1 MTRNTVETEK
11 WTTYKK
17 EHVELNKNLK
27 EYEKKLEIDV
37 MVPIGTKAL
46 MPGKLYHTNEI
57 LVSHY
62 QGVFSNVSTDKA
74 LEISNHRIKLAE
86 THLKSLDVEKDMYK
100 NQLELPLAQNAFSR
114 NGEKEI
120 IEDYNEEEEIKWREE
135 HKRKLREYKKEEA
148 KKRDLETDTDL
159 FDKLDELEMMEELQN
174 ELENIPIQMDDTV
187 VEMLNGE
194 IEIPESKKRLSHY
207 AEKDENE
214 NVSTKFTVT
223 KTDENYEDDLNSN
236 EDDLENDDDI
246 PIEYI
251 ELLNETDKLTLFEK
265 RNIFKRKIK
274 ELKKYIKKTSL
285 FTEED
290 VVKRMYNQDLMECYE
305 DEVLSIEAQM
315 EEDTD
320 EEEDDK
326 PNESKVEDKELQPK
340 EEELKNIKDERRIKF
355 SSSNEVKEFDLNL
368 PVVPDKAAPILEN
381 NDSTDL
387 TLQLKFKHSDSNF
400 QLNQETDDE
409 IIKSPADI
417 YKQFSHCLNNSSNN
431 CLKSILKN
439 KESVNLENHAKE
451 EEEETLDEAYIEAS
465 GFKMSSILGEVVE
478 KKSPDLLTKTVT
490 IPAEAPKKISRF
502 KVARQKN

>member
-1 MTRNTVETEK
+1 MTRNTDETEK
-11 WTTYKK
+11 WTTYKT

-27 EYEKKLEIDV
+27 DYQKKLEVDV
-37 MVPIGTKAL
+37 MVPIGGKAL

-86 THLKSLDVEKDMYK
+86 THLKSLEVEKDMYK

-148 KKRDLETDTDL
+148 KTRNLPDDTDL

-174 ELENIPIQMDDTV
+174 ELENIPIQKDDTV
-187 VEMLNGE
+187 LEMLNGE
-194 IEIPESKKRLSHY
+194 VEIPQNKKRLSHY

-214 NVSTKFTVT
+214 NLNSKFTVT
-223 KTDENYEDDLNSN
+223 KTDESFENNLNGNEDT
-236 EDDLENDDDI
+236 EDDLEIDDDDDI

-251 ELLNETDKLTLFEK
+251 QLLNETEKLTLFEK

-274 ELKKYIKKTSL
+274 ELKKFIKKTSL

-290 VVKRMYNQDLMECYE
+290 VVKRIYNQDLLECYE

-320 EEEDDK
+320 EDEDEQIEIK
-326 PNESKVEDKELQPK
+326 IVDKELPI
-340 EEELKNIKDERRIKF
+340 EDVKDDRHIKF
-355 SSSNEVKEFDLNL
+355 SSSNEIKEFDLNS
-368 PVVPDKAAPILEN
+368 PVVPDKAPIIEKI
-381 NDSTDL
+381 DSANL
-387 TLQLKFKHSDSNF
+387 TLNLKFKHSDSNF
-400 QLNQETDDE
+400 ELNNETSDE
-409 IIKSPADI
+409 IITSPADI
-417 YKQFSHCLNNSSNN
+417 YKKFSHCLNNSSS

-439 KESVNLENHAKE
+439 KESVNLENHVK
-451 EEEETLDEAYIEAS
+451 EEEETLDEDYIEAS
-465 GFKMSSILGEVVE
+465 GFKMSSILGEIVE
-478 KKSPDLLTKTVT
+478 KKSPNLVTKTVT
-490 IPAEAPKKISRF
+490 IADEAPKKISRF